1 MDMMI
6 LGETFSGKTTAKTFV
21 GFWMPAGGSAGVA
34 AVEVFH
40 NSTASAFSWVLE
52 TKSSDDPDSA
62 AEELGSPVVVT
73 STGSTVTTYQA
84 AVSGAKDQ
92 VRYKLK
98 FLGTTAGSIHLQF
111 AQPLWQPN

>member
-1 MDMMI
+1 MDMML
-6 LGETFSGKTTAKTFV
+6 LGETFSGKTVAQDFY
-21 GFWMPAGGSAGVA
+21 GFWMPAGGNAGVA

-52 TKSSDDPDSA
+52 TKSSDEPDSA
-62 AEELGSPVVVT
+62 ATALGSAVAVT

-84 AVSGAKDQ
+84 AVSGAKDL
-92 VRYKLK
+92 VRYKLR
-98 FLGTTAGSIHLQF
+98 FNGTTAASIHLQF